1 MAKAVIMAAG
11 MGRRLEGAIGDIP
24 KSLINLGG
32 EALIT
37 KQINMLKECGIKK
50 IAVVVGYRKEKI
62 KELLGNNVTYY
73 FNPFFETTNSVTSL
87 WFAKELFSDEDV
99 IVMNGD
105 MLVESSIVKDLL
117 IDKNPVCVTV
127 EVGKYNEIGYK
138 ARIKDNFVDFM
149 GMGIHKSEVAGE
161 YVGIS
166 KVSKS
171 IFPIFIKTLDNFM
184 ERKEFGTWYETA
196 YVQMIGEGV
205 RISFVD
211 TNQRSWL
218 EIDTPDDIEKAI
230 QYFNSQ

>member
-1 MAKAVIMAAG
+1 M
-11 MGRRLEGAIGDIP
+11 
-24 KSLINLGG
+24 
-32 EALIT
+32 
-37 KQINMLKECGIKK
+37 
-50 IAVVVGYRKEKI
+50 
-62 KELLGNNVTYY
+62 
-73 FNPFFETTNSVTSL
+73 
-87 WFAKELFSDEDV
+87 
-99 IVMNGD
+99 
-105 MLVESSIVKDLL
+105 
-117 IDKNPVCVTV
+117 
-127 EVGKYNEIGYK
+127 
-138 ARIKDNFVDFM
+138 
-149 GMGIHKSEVAGE
+149 SEVAGE